1 MAILVVTS
9 VTVMDAMSSNDSTTA
24 PSSVPLPPPPPESI
38 AALGDASRGAA
49 RRVWWALPLLTIAWL
64 LIVVVFASSLTR
76 VQLWELAP
84 GSAEAVAPRMTFG
97 DDVREFATVYESD
110 GEVMFV
116 TALGSRLS
124 LLDVA
129 AAWLDDDVD
138 ILTFEE
144 RFGTQTPTQQRE
156 SNSRAMVS
164 SKQIA
169 EFVALTRLG
178 IESEFAY
185 GDVIVDEVVCED
197 LPDPQ
202 SACRLLQPGD
212 VIVTFNGKPTP
223 TLPSLIEAVAAS
235 KSGDLAEVGVRR
247 EGSETEQTIAIKL
260 ISAPDGSGRT
270 IIGLMPRDTR
280 TVKTPFEVGIDT
292 DSIGGPSAG
301 LAFTLA
307 LLDELSKGSLTG
319 KVKVAATGTING
331 DEAVG
336 AVGAIPQK
344 AIAARD
350 SGAKLLLVP
359 AAQSADDIAAARRIG
374 GSRMR
379 VETVA
384 SLQEALDILRG
395 LGGDALPDSTNDE

>member
-1 MAILVVTS
+1 M
-9 VTVMDAMSSNDSTTA
+9 
-24 PSSVPLPPPPPESI
+24 
-38 AALGDASRGAA
+38 
-49 RRVWWALPLLTIAWL
+49 
-64 LIVVVFASSLTR
+64 FASSLAR

-223 TLPSLIEAVAAS
+223 ILPSLIEAVAAS
-235 KSGDLAEVGVRR
+235 KPGDLAEVGVRR
-247 EGSETEQTIAIKL
+247 EGSETEQTITIKL

-301 LAFTLA
+301 L
-307 LLDELSKGSLTG
+307 
-319 KVKVAATGTING
+319 
-331 DEAVG
+331 
-336 AVGAIPQK
+336 
-344 AIAARD
+344 
-350 SGAKLLLVP
+350 
-359 AAQSADDIAAARRIG
+359 
-374 GSRMR
+374 
-379 VETVA
+379 
-384 SLQEALDILRG
+384 
-395 LGGDALPDSTNDE
+395 

>member
-1 MAILVVTS
+1 
-9 VTVMDAMSSNDSTTA
+9 
-24 PSSVPLPPPPPESI
+24 
-38 AALGDASRGAA
+38 
-49 RRVWWALPLLTIAWL
+49 
-64 LIVVVFASSLTR
+64 
-76 VQLWELAP
+76 
-84 GSAEAVAPRMTFG
+84 MTFG

-223 TLPSLIEAVAAS
+223 TLPSLIEVVAAS
-235 KSGDLAEVGVRR
+235 KPGDLTEVGVRR
-247 EGSETEQTIAIKL
+247 EGSETEQPITIKL